1 MMNKKKKEKIIE
13 IVFAQLIAIVHNM
26 VDFEFDLNIT
36 EKIMEEY
43 IDKYN
48 LTETHK
54 LIIMEM
60 VENKKKENETKK

>member
-1 MMNKKKKEKIIE
+1 
-13 IVFAQLIAIVHNM
+13 M